1 MKLKPDLLEAKHW
14 LYPLNKPKRDFQY
27 NIVKHSL
34 FENTIVSVPTGMGK
48 TFIAG
53 AIMLNCES
61 AFYSI
66 TLILTRP
73 DYVRL

>member
-34 FENTIVSVPTGMGK
+34 FENTIISVPTGMGK

-53 AIMLNCES
+53 VVMLNCGFG
-61 AFYSI
+61 FYS
-66 TLILTRP
+66 TVLILIGP
-73 DYVRL
+73 GHVRL